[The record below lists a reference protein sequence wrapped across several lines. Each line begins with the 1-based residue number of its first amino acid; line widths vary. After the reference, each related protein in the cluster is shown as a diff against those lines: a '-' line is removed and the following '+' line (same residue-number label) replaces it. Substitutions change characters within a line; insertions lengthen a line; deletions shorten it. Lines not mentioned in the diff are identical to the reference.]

1 MSRLDIAKVMD
12 TVRMHFDE
20 APYFSALY
28 ALSTLATIVVL
39 VDYARMLN
47 LWRKMPPGPLPLPIV
62 GNTFKLPDT
71 KPWIYFEK
79 LSQYYDAP
87 LITFWIGRNPTVW
100 LNDAWCA
107 SELLDKRAGI
117 YSSRPHM
124 VVFGDL
130 GSGNDNLVTM
140 KYGERWYR
148 PSSSLLS
155 EEY

>member
-12 TVRMHFDE
+12 TVRLYFDE

-28 ALSTLATIVVL
+28 TLATLATIVVL
-39 VDYARMLN
+39 VDYAWMLN

-71 KPWIYFEK
+71 KPWIFFEK
-79 LSQYYDAP
+79 LSQYYNAP

-148 PSSSLLS
+148 PSSSLPS